1 MRKSIAILAVVGI
14 GIYVAFSSV
23 YTVSEVEQVIITQF
37 GKPVG
42 EPVTS
47 AGLKLKVPFIQ
58 DVNPIDKRVLE
69 WDGNPSD
76 MPTKDKLY
84 ISVDLFARWRI
95 TEPLQYFLRLR
106 DERSAQSRLDD
117 ILGSETRNAVAKHEL
132 IEIIR
137 TTKDRVPLRDA
148 RLTDAERDLGSL
160 VPIQKGRKLVEQEIF
175 AAAAEKVRVF
185 GIELLDIRFKR
196 INYNESVRPKIYDR
210 MISERRQIA
219 ERFLSEG
226 NGEAA
231 RIRGNRVRD
240 LNKIQSEAYRQ
251 VEEIR
256 GVADAKATEI
266 YARAYNQSPE
276 AADFYEFTR
285 TMQAYKTIIARPEHH
300 PGPFHGQRS
309 VQVPEGHGP
318 RWRRR
323 LSPGFRRKPM
333 TMIARHRRL
342 TCAWPG
348 RSRVQG
354 IDYKRVVVCRLPGCS
369 SPERGA
375 FGEELVVAHVV

>member
-1 MRKSIAILAVVGI
+1 MSKGTRIGSLVALGIVGFVL
-14 GIYVAFSSV
+14 YNSV
-23 YTVSEVEQVIITQF
+23 YTVNEVEQMIITQF

-47 AGLKLKVPFIQ
+47 AGLKVKIPFIQ
-58 DVNPIDKRVLE
+58 EINPIDKRILE
-69 WDGNPSD
+69 WDGSPSD

-95 TEPLQYFLRLR
+95 VDPLQYFLRLR

-117 ILGSETRNAVAKHEL
+117 ILGSETRNSVAKHEL

-137 TTKDRVPLRDA
+137 TTKDRIPLRDTL
-148 RLTDAERDLGSL
+148 LTGAQQEQDMGSL
-160 VPIQKGRKLVEQEIF
+160 VPIKKGRKQVEAEIF
-175 AAAAEKVRVF
+175 AAAAGKVEVF

-196 INYNESVRPKIYDR
+196 INYNQSVRPKIYDR

-231 RIRGNRVRD
+231 RIRGNRIRD

-266 YARAYNQSPE
+266 YAKAYNQSPE
-276 AADFYEFTR
+276 SVEFYEFTR
-285 TMQAYKTIIARPEHH
+285 TMESYKTIMA
-300 PGPFHGQRS
+300 S
-309 VQVPEGHGP
+309 NTTLV
-318 RWRRR
+318 
-323 LSPGFRRKPM
+323 LSTDSDLFKFLKGMDPK
-333 TMIARHRRL
+333 
-342 TCAWPG
+342 
-348 RSRVQG
+348 
-354 IDYKRVVVCRLPGCS
+354 
-369 SPERGA
+369 
-375 FGEELVVAHVV
+375 

>member
-1 MRKSIAILAVVGI
+1 MKIKSIALIALLTLGS
-14 GIYVAFSSV
+14 YVLMSSL
-23 YTVSEVEQVIITQF
+23 YTVDEVEQVIITQF

-42 EPVTS
+42 EPVTE
-47 AGLKLKVPFIQ
+47 AGLKVKVPFIQ
-58 DVNPIDKRVLE
+58 EVNPIDKRVLE

-95 TEPLQYFLRLR
+95 TDPLQYFLRLR

-117 ILGSETRNAVAKHEL
+117 ILGSETRNAIAKHEL

-137 TTKDRVPLRDA
+137 TTKDRAPLRDTL
-148 RLTDAERDLGSL
+148 LTDEERKLNMGTL
-160 VPIQKGRKLVEQEIF
+160 VPIQKGRQLVEEEIF
-175 AAAAEKVRVF
+175 AAAAEKVKVF

-196 INYNESVRPKIYDR
+196 INYNDSVRPKIYDR

-231 RIRGNRVRD
+231 RIRGNRVRE
-240 LNKIQSEAYRQ
+240 LNKIQSEAYRE

-266 YARAYNQSPE
+266 YASAYNQSPE
-276 AADFYEFTR
+276 AVEFYEFTR
-285 TMQAYKTIIARPEHH
+285 TMQAYQSIIATNTTLVLSTDSDMFKFLKGMTPDTKTAT
-300 PGPFHGQRS
+300 GVQR
-309 VQVPEGHGP
+309 
-318 RWRRR
+318 
-323 LSPGFRRKPM
+323 
-333 TMIARHRRL
+333 
-342 TCAWPG
+342 
-348 RSRVQG
+348 
-354 IDYKRVVVCRLPGCS
+354 
-369 SPERGA
+369 
-375 FGEELVVAHVV
+375 

>member
-1 MRKSIAILAVVGI
+1 MNKIIKSAGILGVVAAIFVLTNSI
-14 GIYVAFSSV
+14 

-42 EPVTS
+42 EPVTE
-47 AGLKLKVPFIQ
+47 AGLKIKLPFVQ
-58 DVNPIDKRVLE
+58 DVNAIDKRVLE
-69 WDGNPSD
+69 WDGDPSD

-95 TEPLQYFLRLR
+95 TDPLPYFLRLR

-137 TTKDRVPLRDA
+137 TTKDRVPLRDTL
-148 RLTDAERDLGSL
+148 LTDAERKQDIGSL
-160 VPIQKGRKLVEQEIF
+160 VPIDKGRAVVEEQIF
-175 AAAAEKVRVF
+175 SAAAEKVRVF

-196 INYNESVRPKIYDR
+196 INYNDSVRPKIYDR

-256 GVADAKATEI
+256 GLADAKATEI
-266 YARAYNQSPE
+266 YSTAYNQGPKS
-276 AADFYEFTR
+276 ADFFEFTR
-285 TMQAYKTIIARPEHH
+285 TMQAYQQMIGENTTLI
-300 PGPFHGQRS
+300 
-309 VQVPEGHGP
+309 
-318 RWRRR
+318 
-323 LSPGFRRKPM
+323 LSTDSDVFKFLKGMNPVDIPLLPKGVKP
-333 TMIARHRRL
+333 
-342 TCAWPG
+342 
-348 RSRVQG
+348 
-354 IDYKRVVVCRLPGCS
+354 
-369 SPERGA
+369 
-375 FGEELVVAHVV
+375 

>member
-1 MRKSIAILAVVGI
+1 MNKLTVLLTIVLAAAFVLLSSI
-14 GIYVAFSSV
+14 
-23 YTVSEVEQVIITQF
+23 YTVSEVEQMIITQF

-42 EPVTS
+42 EPVTT
-47 AGLKLKVPFIQ
+47 AGLKVKVPFIQ
-58 DVNPIDKRVLE
+58 QVNSIDKRVLE
-69 WDGNPSD
+69 WDGSPSD

-95 TEPLQYFLRLR
+95 TDPLQYFLRIR

-137 TTKDRVPLRDA
+137 TTRDRVPLRDA
-148 RLTDAERDLGSL
+148 LLTDAERDLNMGAL
-160 VPIQKGRKLVEQEIF
+160 VPIQKGRALVEQEIF
-175 AAAAEKVRVF
+175 TAAADKVRVF

-256 GVADAKATEI
+256 GLADAKATEI
-266 YARAYNQSPE
+266 YAQAYNKNAESI
-276 AADFYEFTR
+276 DFYEFTR
-285 TMQAYKTIIARPEHH
+285 TMESYKFIIAENTTL
-300 PGPFHGQRS
+300 
-309 VQVPEGHGP
+309 V
-318 RWRRR
+318 
-323 LSPGFRRKPM
+323 LSTDSELFKFLKGMDPN
-333 TMIARHRRL
+333 
-342 TCAWPG
+342 
-348 RSRVQG
+348 
-354 IDYKRVVVCRLPGCS
+354 
-369 SPERGA
+369 
-375 FGEELVVAHVV
+375 EE

>member
-1 MRKSIAILAVVGI
+1 MSRFTQVAILAVLAVGAYI
-14 GIYVAFSSV
+14 VTSSI
-23 YTVSEVEQVIITQF
+23 YTVSEVEQAIITQF

-42 EPVTS
+42 APVTT
-47 AGLKLKVPFIQ
+47 AGLKFKIPFIQ
-58 DVNPIDKRVLE
+58 DVNPIDRRVLE

-84 ISVDLFARWRI
+84 ISVDLYARWRI
-95 TEPLQYFLRLR
+95 TDPLQYFLRLR

-148 RLTDAERDLGSL
+148 LLTAAEREQDIGSL
-160 VPIQKGRKLVEQEIF
+160 VPIQKGRRLVEQEIF
-175 AAAAEKVRVF
+175 AEAAAKIRVF

-266 YARAYNQSPE
+266 YAKAYNQSPE
-276 AADFYEFTR
+276 GAAFYEFTR
-285 TMQAYKTIIARPEHH
+285 TMQAYKSIIAENTTLVLSTDSDLFRFLKRITPKDSIV
-300 PGPFHGQRS
+300 PAQRA
-309 VQVPEGHGP
+309 VDNQ
-318 RWRRR
+318 
-323 LSPGFRRKPM
+323 
-333 TMIARHRRL
+333 
-342 TCAWPG
+342 
-348 RSRVQG
+348 
-354 IDYKRVVVCRLPGCS
+354 
-369 SPERGA
+369 
-375 FGEELVVAHVV
+375 

>member
-1 MRKSIAILAVVGI
+1 MNRSILLGVLVGCGLI
-14 GIYVAFSSV
+14 AYVLMSSF

-37 GKPVG
+37 GRPVG
-42 EPVTS
+42 PPVTT
-47 AGLKLKVPFIQ
+47 AGLKLKTPFIQ
-58 DVNPIDKRVLE
+58 DVNPIDKRILE

-84 ISVDLFARWRI
+84 IAVDLFARWRI
-95 TEPLQYFLRLR
+95 NDPLQYFLRLR

-148 RLTDAERDLGSL
+148 QLIDAESDVGAL
-160 VPIQKGRKLVEQEIF
+160 VPIHRGRKLVEQEIF
-175 AAAAEKVRVF
+175 AAASQKVKVF
-185 GIELLDIRFKR
+185 GIELLDIRFRR

-231 RIRGNRVRD
+231 RIRGNRERD
-240 LNKIQSEAYRQ
+240 LNKIQSEAYRS

-266 YARAYNQSPE
+266 YASAYNRSAE
-276 AADFYEFTR
+276 AVAFYEFTR
-285 TMQAYKTIIARPEHH
+285 TMQSYKSIIADNTTVILSTNSDLFKFLKNMSPDTDNLAA
-300 PGPFHGQRS
+300 QRAA
-309 VQVPEGHGP
+309 EN
-318 RWRRR
+318 R
-323 LSPGFRRKPM
+323 
-333 TMIARHRRL
+333 
-342 TCAWPG
+342 
-348 RSRVQG
+348 
-354 IDYKRVVVCRLPGCS
+354 
-369 SPERGA
+369 
-375 FGEELVVAHVV
+375 

>member
-1 MRKSIAILAVVGI
+1 MKMISVIIAGIFVAVAVTISG
-14 GIYVAFSSV
+14 SV
-23 YTVSEVEQVIITQF
+23 YTVGEVEQAVITQF

-42 EPVTS
+42 EPITT
-47 AGLKLKVPFIQ
+47 AGLKMKLPFIQ
-58 DVNPIDKRVLE
+58 EVNRIDRRVLE

-84 ISVDLFARWRI
+84 ISVDLFSRWKI
-95 TEPLQYFLRLR
+95 TDPLQYFLRLR

-137 TTKDRVPLRDA
+137 TTKDREPLRDTL
-148 RLTDAERDLGSL
+148 LTDEERAQNFGAL
-160 VPIQKGRKLVEQEIF
+160 VPIEKGRALVEQEIF
-175 AAAAEKVRVF
+175 AAAARKVRVF

-240 LNKIQSEAYRQ
+240 LNKIQSEAYRA

-256 GVADAKATEI
+256 GEADASAADI
-266 YARAYNQSPE
+266 YARAYNVDPE
-276 AADFYEFTR
+276 AAEFYAFTR
-285 TMQAYKTIIARPEHH
+285 TMQAYKDMISGGTTLVLTTDSDLFRYLRGMEALTL
-300 PGPFHGQRS
+300 GDAT
-309 VQVPEGHGP
+309 
-318 RWRRR
+318 
-323 LSPGFRRKPM
+323 SP
-333 TMIARHRRL
+333 
-342 TCAWPG
+342 
-348 RSRVQG
+348 Q
-354 IDYKRVVVCRLPGCS
+354 
-369 SPERGA
+369 
-375 FGEELVVAHVV
+375 

>member
-1 MRKSIAILAVVGI
+1 MNRLIAVLIVVAI
-14 GIYVAFSSV
+14 GIYLAVSSL

-42 EPVTS
+42 EPVTT
-47 AGLKLKVPFIQ
+47 AGLKVKVPFVQ
-58 DVNPIDKRVLE
+58 EVNAIDKRVLE
-69 WDGNPSD
+69 WDGSPSD

-95 TEPLQYFLRLR
+95 IDPLQYFLRLR

-137 TTKDRVPLRDA
+137 TTRDRVPLRDA
-148 RLTDAERDLGSL
+148 LLTTAERERDIGSL
-160 VPIQKGRKLVEQEIF
+160 VPIQKGRELVEREIF
-175 AAAAEKVRVF
+175 AAAAEKVKIF

-231 RIRGNRVRD
+231 RIRGDRVRD

-256 GVADAKATEI
+256 GVADAKAPEI
-266 YARAYNQSPE
+266 YAAAYNRSPE
-276 AADFYEFTR
+276 AVEFYEFTR
-285 TMQAYKTIIARPEHH
+285 TMQSYCVFRAHPATDSMTIRP
-300 PGPFHGQRS
+300 PI
-309 VQVPEGHGP
+309 P
-318 RWRRR
+318 R
-323 LSPGFRRKPM
+323 
-333 TMIARHRRL
+333 
-342 TCAWPG
+342 
-348 RSRVQG
+348 
-354 IDYKRVVVCRLPGCS
+354 
-369 SPERGA
+369 
-375 FGEELVVAHVV
+375 

>member
-1 MRKSIAILAVVGI
+1 MKISQIAIVIVVVVGA
-14 GIYVAFSSV
+14 YLTSSSV
-23 YTVSEVEQVIITQF
+23 YTVSEVEQMVITQF

-42 EPVTS
+42 EPVTT
-47 AGLKLKVPFIQ
+47 AGLKFKVPFIQ
-58 DVNPIDKRVLE
+58 EVNSIEKRVLE
-69 WDGNPSD
+69 WDGSPSD

-95 TEPLQYFLRLR
+95 TDPLQYFLRLR
-106 DERSAQSRLDD
+106 DERSAQSRLND
-117 ILGSETRNAVAKHEL
+117 ILGSETRNAIAKHEL

-137 TTKDRVPLRDA
+137 TTKDRVPLRDTL
-148 RLTDAERDLGSL
+148 LTADERAQDMGAL
-160 VPIQKGRKLVEQEIF
+160 VPIQKGRKLVENEIF
-175 AAAAEKVRVF
+175 TEAAEKVRVF

-231 RIRGNRVRD
+231 RIGGDRVRD

-266 YARAYNQSPE
+266 YAKAYNQSPQ
-276 AADFYEFTR
+276 AVAFYEFTR
-285 TMQAYKTIIARPEHH
+285 TMESYKSTIADNTTLVLTTDSDLFKFLKGMN
-300 PGPFHGQRS
+300 PGGNSLSGQRS
-309 VQVPEGHGP
+309 
-318 RWRRR
+318 
-323 LSPGFRRKPM
+323 S
-333 TMIARHRRL
+333 T
-342 TCAWPG
+342 
-348 RSRVQG
+348 SR
-354 IDYKRVVVCRLPGCS
+354 
-369 SPERGA
+369 
-375 FGEELVVAHVV
+375 

>member
-1 MRKSIAILAVVGI
+1 MSDRMRVATVVILGIATYCL
-14 GIYVAFSSV
+14 FSSL

-42 EPVTS
+42 APVTS
-47 AGLKLKVPFIQ
+47 AGLKVKVPLIQ
-58 DVNPIDKRVLE
+58 EVNPIDKRILE
-69 WDGNPSD
+69 WDGRPSD

-95 TEPLQYFLRLR
+95 TDPLQYFLRLR

-148 RLTDAERDLGSL
+148 LLTDAERELDMGSL

-231 RIRGNRVRD
+231 RIRGNRVRE

-266 YARAYNQSPE
+266 YAKAYNQSPE
-276 AADFYEFTR
+276 AVDFYEFTR
-285 TMQAYKTIIARPEHH
+285 TMQAYKAIITNDTTLVFSTDSDLFKFLKGMRADGDVAPTE
-300 PGPFHGQRS
+300 RS
-309 VQVPEGHGP
+309 GDD
-318 RWRRR
+318 R
-323 LSPGFRRKPM
+323 
-333 TMIARHRRL
+333 
-342 TCAWPG
+342 
-348 RSRVQG
+348 
-354 IDYKRVVVCRLPGCS
+354 
-369 SPERGA
+369 
-375 FGEELVVAHVV
+375 

>member
-1 MRKSIAILAVVGI
+1 MTRISQVAIAVVLVI
-14 GIYVAFSSV
+14 GLYASLSSV
-23 YTVSEVEQVIITQF
+23 YTVSEVEQVIVTQF

-47 AGLKLKVPFIQ
+47 AGLKIKLPFIQ

-69 WDGNPSD
+69 WDGRPSD

-95 TEPLQYFLRLR
+95 TDPLQYFLRLR

-137 TTKDRVPLRDA
+137 TSKGRVPLRDTL
-148 RLTDAERDLGSL
+148 LTDAERELDMGAL
-160 VPIQKGRKLVEQEIF
+160 VPIQKGRKRVEQEIF

-196 INYNESVRPKIYDR
+196 INYNASVRPKIYDR

-240 LNKIQSEAYRQ
+240 LNKIQSEAYRK

-266 YARAYNQSPE
+266 YARAYNQSSE
-276 AADFYEFTR
+276 AVAFYEFTR
-285 TMQAYKTIIARPEHH
+285 TMQSYKSIISEGTTLFLSTDSDLFKFLKAMTPAGG
-300 PGPFHGQRS
+300 PGSTRRS
-309 VQVPEGHGP
+309 E
-318 RWRRR
+318 
-323 LSPGFRRKPM
+323 K
-333 TMIARHRRL
+333 
-342 TCAWPG
+342 
-348 RSRVQG
+348 SR
-354 IDYKRVVVCRLPGCS
+354 
-369 SPERGA
+369 
-375 FGEELVVAHVV
+375 

>member
-1 MRKSIAILAVVGI
+1 MLAVLGI
-14 GIYVAFSSV
+14 VAYVLMSSI
-23 YTVSEVEQVIITQF
+23 YTVSEVEQMIITQF

-42 EPVTS
+42 APVTS
-47 AGLKLKVPFIQ
+47 AGLKVKVPFIQ
-58 DVNPIDKRVLE
+58 EVNPIDKRVLE

-95 TEPLQYFLRLR
+95 TDPLQYFLRLR

-137 TTKDRVPLRDA
+137 TTRDRVPLRDA
-148 RLTDAERDLGSL
+148 LLTDAERDMGSL

-175 AAAAEKVRVF
+175 TAAAEKVRVF

-231 RIRGNRVRD
+231 RIRGNRVRE

-276 AADFYEFTR
+276 AVAFYEFTR
-285 TMQAYKTIIARPEHH
+285 TMQSYKAIIGENTTLVLSTDSDLFKYLKGMT
-300 PGPFHGQRS
+300 PGDVDPVRASGD
-309 VQVPEGHGP
+309 
-318 RWRRR
+318 R
-323 LSPGFRRKPM
+323 L
-333 TMIARHRRL
+333 
-342 TCAWPG
+342 
-348 RSRVQG
+348 
-354 IDYKRVVVCRLPGCS
+354 
-369 SPERGA
+369 
-375 FGEELVVAHVV
+375 

>member
-1 MRKSIAILAVVGI
+1 MNRIVLVSVLAVLGVGAYI
-14 GIYVAFSSV
+14 VANSF
-23 YTVSEVEQVIITQF
+23 YTVSEVQQVIITQF

-42 EPVTS
+42 DPVTS
-47 AGLKLKVPFIQ
+47 AGLKVKMPFVQ

-76 MPTKDKLY
+76 MPTKDQLY

-95 TEPLQYFLRLR
+95 TEPLPYFLRLR

-148 RLTDAERDLGSL
+148 LLTAAERELDMGAL
-160 VPIQKGRKLVEQEIF
+160 VPIQKGRKLVEEEIF
-175 AAAAEKVRVF
+175 AAASEKVKVF

-240 LNKIQSEAYRQ
+240 LNKIQSEAYKQ

-266 YARAYNQSPE
+266 YAQAYNQSP
-276 AADFYEFTR
+276 AAASFYEFTR
-285 TMQAYKTIIARPEHH
+285 TMQAYKSIIAENTTVVFSTDSDIFKFLK
-300 PGPFHGQRS
+300 G
-309 VQVPEGHGP
+309 
-318 RWRRR
+318 
-323 LSPGFRRKPM
+323 M
-333 TMIARHRRL
+333 TPNGTGIPA
-342 TCAWPG
+342 G
-348 RSRVQG
+348 RTAGS
-354 IDYKRVVVCRLPGCS
+354 
-369 SPERGA
+369 E
-375 FGEELVVAHVV
+375 

>member
-1 MRKSIAILAVVGI
+1 MNLRRTSLVLLACLCA
-14 GIYVAFSSV
+14 YVAFSSV
-23 YTVSEVEQVIITQF
+23 YTVSEIEQVIITQF

-42 EPVTS
+42 DPVTS
-47 AGLKLKVPFIQ
+47 AGIKLKVPFVQ
-58 DVNPIDKRVLE
+58 DINPIDKRVLE

-137 TTKDRVPLRDA
+137 TTKDRVPLRDSM
-148 RLTDAERDLGSL
+148 LTDAEREQDIGSL
-160 VPIQKGRKLVEQEIF
+160 VPIQKGRKLVEKEIF
-175 AAAAEKVRVF
+175 TAAAEKVRVF

-219 ERFLSEG
+219 QRFLSEG

-240 LNKIQSEAYRQ
+240 LNKVQSEAYRE
-251 VEEIR
+251 VEKIR
-256 GVADAKATEI
+256 GLADAKATDI
-266 YARAYNQSPE
+266 YASAYNQSSGTV
-276 AADFYEFTR
+276 AFYEFTR
-285 TMQAYKTIIARPEHH
+285 TMQAYQDLIAKNTTLVLSTDSDLFKFLKGMKQQSRT
-300 PGPFHGQRS
+300 
-309 VQVPEGHGP
+309 GP
-318 RWRRR
+318 R
-323 LSPGFRRKPM
+323 
-333 TMIARHRRL
+333 
-342 TCAWPG
+342 
-348 RSRVQG
+348 
-354 IDYKRVVVCRLPGCS
+354 
-369 SPERGA
+369 
-375 FGEELVVAHVV
+375 

>member
-1 MRKSIAILAVVGI
+1 MNKNKQIAILAVLVI
-14 GIYVAFSSV
+14 GAYVLMSSI
-23 YTVSEVEQVIITQF
+23 YTVNEVEQMIITQF

-42 EPVTS
+42 APVTS
-47 AGLKLKVPFIQ
+47 AGLKVKLPFIQ
-58 DVNPIDKRVLE
+58 EVNSIDKRVLE

-95 TEPLQYFLRLR
+95 TDPLQYFLRLR

-148 RLTDAERDLGSL
+148 LLTDAERELDMGML

-175 AAAAEKVRVF
+175 AAAAEKVQVF

-226 NGEAA
+226 KGEAA

-276 AADFYEFTR
+276 AVAFYEFTR
-285 TMQAYKTIIARPEHH
+285 TMQSYKFIISENTTLVLSTDSDLFKFLKGMTPE
-300 PGPFHGQRS
+300 
-309 VQVPEGHGP
+309 
-318 RWRRR
+318 
-323 LSPGFRRKPM
+323 
-333 TMIARHRRL
+333 
-342 TCAWPG
+342 
-348 RSRVQG
+348 
-354 IDYKRVVVCRLPGCS
+354 
-369 SPERGA
+369 
-375 FGEELVVAHVV
+375 

>member
-1 MRKSIAILAVVGI
+1 MSRTAQIALLAVLGI
-14 GIYVAFSSV
+14 GTFLAVSAI
-23 YTVSEVEQVIITQF
+23 YTVSEVEQMIITQF

-42 EPVTS
+42 DPVTS
-47 AGLKLKVPFIQ
+47 AGLKIKLPFIQ
-58 DVNPIDKRVLE
+58 EVNPIDKRVLE
-69 WDGNPSD
+69 WDGSPSD

-95 TEPLQYFLRLR
+95 TDPLQYFLRLR

-137 TTKDRVPLRDA
+137 TTKDREPLRDVL
-148 RLTDAERDLGSL
+148 LTDAEKDLNMGA
-160 VPIQKGRKLVEQEIF
+160 LVEQEIF

-251 VEEIR
+251 VE
-256 GVADAKATEI
+256 ADAKATEI
-266 YARAYNQSPE
+266 YAGAYNQSPE
-276 AADFYEFTR
+276 AVTFYEFTR
-285 TMQAYKTIIARPEHH
+285 TMQAYQAIIAENTTLVLSTDSDLFKFLKGMSPD
-300 PGPFHGQRS
+300 GAG
-309 VQVPEGHGP
+309 VP
-318 RWRRR
+318 
-323 LSPGFRRKPM
+323 L
-333 TMIARHRRL
+333 
-342 TCAWPG
+342 
-348 RSRVQG
+348 
-354 IDYKRVVVCRLPGCS
+354 
-369 SPERGA
+369 ERTD
-375 FGEELVVAHVV
+375 EVRQ

>member
-1 MRKSIAILAVVGI
+1 MNRITQIAIVAVLGI
-14 GIYVAFSSV
+14 GTFVAISAI

-42 EPVTS
+42 DPVTT
-47 AGLKLKVPFIQ
+47 AGLKVKIPFIQ
-58 DVNPIDKRVLE
+58 NVNTIDKRVLE

-95 TEPLQYFLRLR
+95 TDPLQYFLRLR

-137 TTKDRVPLRDA
+137 TTKDRVPLRDTL
-148 RLTDAERDLGSL
+148 LTEAEREQHIGSL

-175 AAAAEKVRVF
+175 SAAAEKVRVF

-266 YARAYNQSPE
+266 YAGAYNQSPE
-276 AADFYEFTR
+276 SVSFYEFTR
-285 TMQAYKTIIARPEHH
+285 TMQAYKTIIAANTTLVLSTNSDLFKFLKGMAPDAEI
-300 PGPFHGQRS
+300 
-309 VQVPEGHGP
+309 VPQP
-318 RWRRR
+318 NV
-323 LSPGFRRKPM
+323 SPNNR
-333 TMIARHRRL
+333 
-342 TCAWPG
+342 
-348 RSRVQG
+348 
-354 IDYKRVVVCRLPGCS
+354 
-369 SPERGA
+369 
-375 FGEELVVAHVV
+375 

>member
-1 MRKSIAILAVVGI
+1 
-14 GIYVAFSSV
+14 
-23 YTVSEVEQVIITQF
+23 
-37 GKPVG
+37 
-42 EPVTS
+42 
-47 AGLKLKVPFIQ
+47 
-58 DVNPIDKRVLE
+58 
-69 WDGNPSD
+69 

-84 ISVDLFARWRI
+84 VSVDLFARWRI
-95 TEPLQYFLRLR
+95 VDPLQYFLRLH

-137 TTKDRVPLRDA
+137 TTKERVPLRDTLMTNA
-148 RLTDAERDLGSL
+148 GRQLDVGSL

-175 AAAAEKVRVF
+175 AEAAEKVRVF

-266 YARAYNQSPE
+266 YAKAYNQSAE
-276 AADFYEFTR
+276 AVAFYEFTR
-285 TMQAYKTIIARPEHH
+285 TMQAYKSIIAENTTLVLSTDSDLFKFLKGITPKGSVV
-300 PGPFHGQRS
+300 PAQRS
-309 VQVPEGHGP
+309 GDT
-318 RWRRR
+318 R
-323 LSPGFRRKPM
+323 
-333 TMIARHRRL
+333 
-342 TCAWPG
+342 
-348 RSRVQG
+348 
-354 IDYKRVVVCRLPGCS
+354 
-369 SPERGA
+369 
-375 FGEELVVAHVV
+375 